1 MKKLHHKIK
10 NVEELEL
17 NMKKE
22 YAEIEEEEDFLLGER
37 IGVIQKTFDAGVP
50 RWRDHPSVKS

>member
-37 IGVIQKTFDAGVP
+37 IGVIQKTFDAGVH
-50 RWRDHPSVKS
+50 RWRDHPCVKS